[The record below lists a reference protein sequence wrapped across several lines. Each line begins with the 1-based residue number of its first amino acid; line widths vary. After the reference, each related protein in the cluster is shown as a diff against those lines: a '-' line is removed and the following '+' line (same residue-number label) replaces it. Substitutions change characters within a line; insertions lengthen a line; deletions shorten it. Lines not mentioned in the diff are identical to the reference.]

1 MSVST
6 ATIATVDEQG
16 VTLLIDDEE
25 GMHFMSLVSLL
36 RKGDK

>member
-6 ATIATVDEQG
+6 ATIAIVDEQG

-36 RKGDK
+36 RKGE

>member
-16 VTLLIDDEE
+16 VTLLIDEQED
-25 GMHFMSLVSLL
+25 MHFLSLVSLL
-36 RKGDK
+36 RKGE

>member
-1 MSVST
+1 MSVAP

-36 RKGDK
+36 RKEA

>member
-36 RKGDK
+36 RKGGK

>member
-1 MSVST
+1 MSVAT

-16 VTLLIDDEE
+16 VTLLIDDEV

-36 RKGDK
+36 RKGE

>member
-1 MSVST
+1 MSVAT
-6 ATIATVDEQG
+6 AILATVDETG

-36 RKGDK
+36 RKGNK

>member
-25 GMHFMSLVSLL
+25 GMHFLSLVSLL
-36 RKGDK
+36 RKGE

>member
-25 GMHFMSLVSLL
+25 GTHFMFLVSLL
-36 RKGDK
+36 RKGE